1 MWRRYS
7 VLTSAVLPE
16 VMPDNEFSSTN
27 SSFAACSEYTISHE
41 MGGAL
46 SFIKSSL
53 QSCVAPL
60 ASFRQVLIA
69 AVRRAIQLLAATKYT
84 SEEGADPGQEEESE
98 LEPKR
103 YRNGDNT
110 IVGDRGV
117 QPFSRQCVGITL
129 GHDFYRDTNT
139 ILPNNLREDELL
151 ASIAVLAFLTFKD
164 VINSNRLLACF
175 HLMRCRW
182 CRGCLSGDGLLCSL
196 PTPKGCYPWDGCG
209 SHTWE
214 A

>member
-1 MWRRYS
+1 MAAEALGLGVSAGDNKSNSMPAGMCTASANIDQVVLACGGVTRF
-7 VLTSAVLPE
+7 LTSAVLPE

-27 SSFAACSEYTISHE
+27 STFAACSENAISRE

-69 AVRRAIQLLAATKYT
+69 AVRRAIQLLAATEYA
-84 SEEGADPGQEEESE
+84 SDEGANPGQEEESE

-110 IVGDRGV
+110 IVGDRG
-117 QPFSRQCVGITL
+117 G
-129 GHDFYRDTNT
+129 
-139 ILPNNLREDELL
+139 L
-151 ASIAVLAFLTFKD
+151 ALQETV
-164 VINSNRLLACF
+164 
-175 HLMRCRW
+175 
-182 CRGCLSGDGLLCSL
+182 RGDHVR
-196 PTPKGCYPWDGCG
+196 P
-209 SHTWE
+209 
-214 A
+214 